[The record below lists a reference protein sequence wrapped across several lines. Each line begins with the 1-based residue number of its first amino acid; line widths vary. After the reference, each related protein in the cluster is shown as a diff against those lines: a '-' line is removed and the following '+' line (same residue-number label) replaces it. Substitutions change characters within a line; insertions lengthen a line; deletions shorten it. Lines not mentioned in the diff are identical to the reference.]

1 MYEYFEGVI
10 TVVTPSY
17 VVVDV
22 GGVGYKV
29 YSPTPFAYTQGQ
41 KAKVFIEQVVRDTGI
56 TLYGFQS
63 QDD

>member
-41 KAKVFIEQVVRDTGI
+41 KAKVFIEQVKSEAKR
-56 TLYGFQS
+56 S
-63 QDD
+63 

>member
-29 YSPTPFAYTQGQ
+29 YSPTPFP
-41 KAKVFIEQVVRDTGI
+41 EQASLWLSRSGSP
-56 TLYGFQS
+56 YRRRQRP
-63 QDD
+63 